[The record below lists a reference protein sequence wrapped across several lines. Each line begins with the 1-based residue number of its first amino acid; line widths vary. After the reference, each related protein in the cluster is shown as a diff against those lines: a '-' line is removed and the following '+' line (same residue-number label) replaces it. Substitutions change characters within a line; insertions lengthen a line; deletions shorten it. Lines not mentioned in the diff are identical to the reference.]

1 MALLNTAYKLVQWG
15 RNVLMVDADLEAPGL
30 TYLFENI
37 AQQPG
42 QLGFIEFFEACK
54 RDFMRRFNKDERL
67 EPLTNDDLGR
77 YWVNIPIKHF
87 RKNESGRRVL
97 PESARVEPKLGH
109 LALMPTGRDS
119 EQYVANI
126 ARLDIARL
134 YRQRIGLAIAKEC
147 QAWLK
152 RMPFE
157 QTAFDYILIDSRT
170 GFNEASGLSVNA
182 LAEALVVLTA
192 LNAQNLTGT
201 KRFLKKLD
209 LLHNERMPTL
219 FVVSPIPPWEDELK
233 KARLLEFR
241 DTFKPSRNVL
251 RIPYHPLIALREENF
266 VDEYPDSE
274 PAQVY
279 TELANEILKIN
290 QDDVESILESTRA
303 ANSSKDYS
311 RVLDQLRRAAQQS
324 QRLAIDELRFY
335 LSDPA
340 DIDAPFEW
348 IMDAYQQLADWTN
361 EATIYND
368 WGIAIGTLAVRKAEA
383 GEVEVAR
390 RYFQEA
396 FDKYAEAAKMDGAFY
411 ETLYNWGSHLGA
423 LAALEAAQQNFG
435 AARNDF
441 EAAFAKY
448 LEAVKL
454 DPEKSE
460 VYQNWAADLTA
471 LREMEAAT
479 TPDQEGRERYRKFYE
494 QFAGVVKNSLKHAE
508 RHDDQNEVRSN

>member
-1 MALLNTAYKLVQWG
+1 MALLNTAYQLVRWG

-54 RDFMRRFNKDERL
+54 RDFMRRFNKDERI
-67 EPLTNDDLGR
+67 EQLTNDDLRR

-87 RKNESGRRVL
+87 EENNSGRRVL
-97 PESARVEPKLGH
+97 AEPARDESRFGH
-109 LALMPTGRDS
+109 LALMPTGQDS
-119 EQYVANI
+119 EQYVDNTN
-126 ARLDIARL
+126 RLDISRL
-134 YRQRIGLAIAKEC
+134 YRQRIGLAIAREC
-147 QAWLK
+147 QARLK

-157 QTAFDYILIDSRT
+157 QTVFDYILIDSRT

-182 LAEALVVLTA
+182 LAETLVVLTA
-192 LNAQNLTGT
+192 LNVQNLTGT

-241 DTFKPSRNVL
+241 ETFKPSRNVL
-251 RIPYHPLIALREENF
+251 RIPYHPLMALREENF
-266 VDEYPDSE
+266 VDKHPDSE

-279 TELANEILKIN
+279 AELANEILKIN
-290 QDDVESILESTRA
+290 RDDIHTILESIHDDITIK
-303 ANSSKDYS
+303 NYS
-311 RVLDQLRRAAQQS
+311 RILEKLRRAANQS
-324 QRLAIDELRFY
+324 WEDAIKALRFY

-368 WGIAIGTLAVRKAEA
+368 WGIAIGALASRKAEA
-383 GEVEVAR
+383 EEVETAR

-396 FDKYAEAAKMDGAFY
+396 FDKYTQAAIIDGAFY
-411 ETLYNWGSHLGA
+411 EVFYNWGSHLGA
-423 LAALEAAQQNFG
+423 LAALEAAQQNFE
-435 AARNDF
+435 AARNTY
-441 EAAFAKY
+441 EAAFEKY
-448 LEAVKL
+448 FEAVKL
-454 DPEKSE
+454 DHEKPET
-460 VYQNWAADLTA
+460 YQNWAADLTV
-471 LREMEAAT
+471 LREMEAT
-479 TPDQEGRERYRKFYE
+479 ITPNQEGKERYQKFYE
-494 QFAGVVKNSLKHAE
+494 QFANVVKNLP
-508 RHDDQNEVRSN
+508 Q